1 MKLSYGY
8 IFPVGLIAGILMM
21 NLGKN
26 ILLEN
31 TGLLD
36 ENTLRYMSSAATD
49 GSVLFAFVLRK
60 RMLFVG
66 AMALIATTYLGV
78 AACVFTAGWYGLAT
92 GAFLAAGVLR
102 YGVRGILLVSAATL
116 PQYLLYGPAIYAL
129 LLWCEKTCRMIYGK
143 NRYRGAGAEGELR
156 DVSYLAKYLTK
167 RPAVFG
173 RIFSLL
179 VILLV
184 MVAGCALESYV
195 NPAILRAF
203 WRIG

>member
-1 MKLSYGY
+1 MKRSYGY

-21 NLGKN
+21 NLGKD

-36 ENTLRYMSSAATD
+36 EDTLRYMSSAATD

-78 AACVFTAGWYGLAT
+78 AACVFAAGWYGLAT

-143 NRYRGAGAEGELR
+143 KRYRGAGTEAEFR
-156 DVSYLAKYLTK
+156 DGSYLAK

-179 VILLV
+179 VIFLV